1 MTKILNK
8 GMEVMLPQAL
18 QNAITALGNLPG
30 VGARTAERYA
40 YYLFKNNA
48 KLSTEIADALNNLH
62 LGVKSCPITFALID
76 YDEEVS
82 PFYEDPTRDKSTILV
97 VEEPLD
103 IYAIE
108 QTKQFRGTYHVL
120 GGAISPIDGITP
132 DQLHI
137 KELLDRI
144 EPDNV
149 KEIIIA
155 TKGNRPLSCSKKC
168 FTKNL
173 PKRKLP
179 ASLAVYHSASISPM
193 PTKSPYLLRLKIAPV
208 FNYKGELLMS
218 NSVFKKLL
226 IIILGLALIGSWC
239 FAIFKLSDMDSADS
253 NSKSTSLVEQGIR
266 KVIDFTNEYDISQT
280 YPSDETIQAATK
292 FINAP
297 LRKVA
302 HASVYCVMATLIIFI
317 GVILFNH
324 RHYFMLALAT
334 ILLCFIFALTD
345 EYHQTFIDG
354 RTGQMLDVV
363 IDTIG
368 ACIGVIIASTYQL
381 AWWLGRRSN

>member
-1 MTKILNK
+1 
-8 GMEVMLPQAL
+8 
-18 QNAITALGNLPG
+18 
-30 VGARTAERYA
+30 
-40 YYLFKNNA
+40 
-48 KLSTEIADALNNLH
+48 
-62 LGVKSCPITFALID
+62 
-76 YDEEVS
+76 
-82 PFYEDPTRDKSTILV
+82 
-97 VEEPLD
+97 
-103 IYAIE
+103 
-108 QTKQFRGTYHVL
+108 
-120 GGAISPIDGITP
+120 
-132 DQLHI
+132 
-137 KELLDRI
+137 
-144 EPDNV
+144 
-149 KEIIIA
+149 
-155 TKGNRPLSCSKKC
+155 
-168 FTKNL
+168 
-173 PKRKLP
+173 
-179 ASLAVYHSASISPM
+179 
-193 PTKSPYLLRLKIAPV
+193 
-208 FNYKGELLMS
+208 MS

-381 AWWLGRRSN
+381 AWSLGRRSN